1 MVQES
6 EILNLA
12 LSLLLI
18 LVYFSLSSSR
28 VKVPGFFLTSI
39 LVVTM
44 GQIFTVLE
52 GFFLENMF
60 DILEHLSYL
69 TGSVFIL
76 LSFLHPLKRKNHGT

>member
-1 MVQES
+1 MLQES

-18 LVYFSLSSSR
+18 LVYLSLSSSR

-39 LVVTM
+39 LAVTM
-44 GQIFTVLE
+44 GQIFTLLE
-52 GFFLENMF
+52 GFLLENMF

-69 TGSVFIL
+69 AGSIFIL
-76 LSFLHPLKRKNHGT
+76 LSFLPPLKRKNHGS